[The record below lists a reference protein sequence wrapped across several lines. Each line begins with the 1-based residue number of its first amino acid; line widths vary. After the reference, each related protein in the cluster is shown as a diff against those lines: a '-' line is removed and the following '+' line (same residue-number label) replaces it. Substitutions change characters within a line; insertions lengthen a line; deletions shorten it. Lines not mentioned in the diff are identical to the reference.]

1 MTDRIPPLEMTLDEL
16 REALAPLIAANAVF
30 DGWGSRAQADAAAT
44 LGVPADRARLAFPG
58 GAVDMIDAWFATVDH
73 RMDEAVPA
81 SALSAMKI
89 SDRIRAL
96 VLARLAIVLPER
108 EAVRRALATLG
119 MPQNLVRA
127 AKLGWRTADRIWR
140 AAGDTATDFNHYS
153 KRATL
158 AAVYG
163 ATLLVWLDDA
173 SEDFTDTHAFLDR
186 RIAGILRF
194 EKAKA
199 RFRPDR
205 DRHFSPTRLLGRL
218 RYPET

>member
-1 MTDRIPPLEMTLDEL
+1 MHDRIPPLEMTLDEL
-16 REALAPLIAANAVF
+16 REALVPLIAANAVF
-30 DGWGSRAQADAAAT
+30 DGWSARAQADAAAT

-58 GAVDMIDAWFATVDH
+58 GAVDMIDAWFATIDGA
-73 RMDEAVPA
+73 MLEKLPA
-81 SALSAMKI
+81 AALAAMKI

-96 VLARLAIVLPER
+96 VLARLAFVQPQR
-108 EAVRRALATLG
+108 EAVRRALATLA

-127 AKLGWRTADRIWR
+127 ARLGWRTADCLWR
-140 AAGDTATDFNHYS
+140 AAGDTSTDLNHYS

-163 ATLLVWLDDA
+163 ATLLVWLDDE
-173 SEDFTDTHAFLDR
+173 SEGFADTRDFLDR

-199 RFRPDR
+199 RFTPSAERR
-205 DRHFSPTRLLGRL
+205 FSPARLLGRL
-218 RYPET
+218 RYPEA